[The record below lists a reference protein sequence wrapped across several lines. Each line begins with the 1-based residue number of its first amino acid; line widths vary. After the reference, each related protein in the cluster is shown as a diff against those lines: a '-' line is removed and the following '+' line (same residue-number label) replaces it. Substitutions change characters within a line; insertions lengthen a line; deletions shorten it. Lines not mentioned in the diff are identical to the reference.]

1 MHSNLVLNGQISN
14 KHYITTLAA
23 LIFIWIVMIRHLLEG
38 DFYLMD
44 EVYLRKHGI
53 STLKSNFLPKKLKIG
68 EKHHSSN
75 VALFYD
81 VILIWRR
88 MKLYFFFTKIY
99 SDKLWL
105 VIRVYNFKS
114 TEIIQSQAS
123 LPGAIILKVDVY
135 FDWHMAVPSLTT
147 MQQKSGNNKM
157 CTLHIFVVVITCDV
171 KKARSYFNV

>member
-75 VALFYD
+75 VAIFYD
-81 VILIWRR
+81 VILFWRR

-123 LPGAIILKVDVY
+123 LPDAIILKVDVY
-135 FDWHMAVPSLTT
+135 FDWHTTVPSLTT